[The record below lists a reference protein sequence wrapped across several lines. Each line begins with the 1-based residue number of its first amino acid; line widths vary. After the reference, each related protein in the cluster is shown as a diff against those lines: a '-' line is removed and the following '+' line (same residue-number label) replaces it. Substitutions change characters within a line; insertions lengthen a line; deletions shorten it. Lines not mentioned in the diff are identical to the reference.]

1 MGNAEATKRLRGL
14 NAQKR
19 IDKNHSILYFKDIQN
34 VIV

>member
-1 MGNAEATKRLRGL
+1 MESCGGFNKPPGL

-34 VIV
+34 AIV

>member
-1 MGNAEATKRLRGL
+1 MSHAEAFNKPPGL
-14 NAQKR
+14 SAQKR